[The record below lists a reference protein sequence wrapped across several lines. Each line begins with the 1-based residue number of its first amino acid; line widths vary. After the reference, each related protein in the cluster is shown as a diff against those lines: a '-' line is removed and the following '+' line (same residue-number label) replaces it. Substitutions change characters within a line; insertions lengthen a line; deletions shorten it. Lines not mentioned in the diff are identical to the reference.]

1 MSAQRW
7 SDGEVAKLIPRL
19 ETLMEVDPTNV
30 PRDNYLDA
38 LMDLRD
44 ARAEAARLRAVL
56 IEAQECIDYGTRAGG
71 AAEVLAHIATVLK
84 GDGHATVTRRKAM
97 ADVTLAELRALGDK
111 SPDDVSLNETLT
123 VLHAAA
129 GMEELPVSRR
139 KVIELTESLLA
150 MRAAYRSLLDRV
162 PPSDESWQARRAE
175 LVTEVYL
182 AVGKREVVAAA
193 LDRAFEFGRGL
204 R

>member
-84 GDGHATVTRRKAM
+84 GDGHATVTRGSATTGREM
-97 ADVTLAELRALGDK
+97 AVVEAAK
-111 SPDDVSLNETLT
+111 K
-123 VLHAAA
+123 HAAWA
-129 GMEELPVSRR
+129 RDSGYTHTRDDLT
-139 KVIELTESLLA
+139 LTESALV
-150 MRAAYRSLLDRV
+150 AAVDRLTEAQGKG
-162 PPSDESWQARRAE
+162 DESWQARRAE
-175 LVTEVYL
+175 LL
-182 AVGKREVVAAA
+182 AGVVGESFRMSIREAVAAA
-193 LDRAFEFGRGL
+193 LDRAFEFGREG
-204 R
+204 RS

>member
-1 MSAQRW
+1 
-7 SDGEVAKLIPRL
+7 
-19 ETLMEVDPTNV
+19 
-30 PRDNYLDA
+30 
-38 LMDLRD
+38 
-44 ARAEAARLRAVL
+44 
-56 IEAQECIDYGTRAGG
+56 
-71 AAEVLAHIATVLK
+71 
-84 GDGHATVTRRKAM
+84 M

-111 SPDDVSLNETLT
+111 SPDDISLNETLAM
-123 VLHAAA
+123 LDAAV

-175 LVTEVYL
+175 LLGTIL
-182 AVGKREVVAAA
+182 ASIMALRSRIDRHAAIAAA